1 VASTDKPLIL
11 GEFGALGEPAASY
24 DSWLTTILLEGGGG
38 AMVWQL
44 LGGARS
50 INDGYGFRCPDAG
63 SLCALLQE
71 SADRMSA
78 KAAGEFRAPASFSLH
93 QNYPNPF
100 NGQTTISYNLPV
112 DSHVSVSLFTVLGE
126 KVVSLVE
133 EYQRAGTRK
142 ELFDAGSL
150 ATGAYYYEVRMK
162 GNAGQD
168 QSATGK
174 LLIVK

>member
-1 VASTDKPLIL
+1 
-11 GEFGALGEPAASY
+11 
-24 DSWLTTILLEGGGG
+24 
-38 AMVWQL
+38 
-44 LGGARS
+44 
-50 INDGYGFRCPDAG
+50 
-63 SLCALLQE
+63 
-71 SADRMSA
+71 
-78 KAAGEFRAPASFSLH
+78 
-93 QNYPNPF
+93 
-100 NGQTTISYNLPV
+100 V